1 MADPIRILR
10 ADHREVEQL
19 LKKLADSEEGPER
32 QAMVEEVTA
41 KLSAH
46 MEMEESLLY
55 PAVAEHVG
63 AEDEEEA
70 EVEHQLAREGLDKLT
85 ALVEAPGFGAA
96 VEMLAGGIHHHVREE
111 ETELLPEL
119 REAMD
124 RPDWL
129 ALGDGLIE
137 AKEAAGM
144 PVPEPPRRK
153 SSKRRS
159 TASSKK

>member
-1 MADPIRILR
+1 MADPVRILR
-10 ADHREVEQL
+10 ADHREVDQL

-32 QAMVEEVTA
+32 QAMVDEVTA

-46 MEMEESLLY
+46 MAMEESLVY

-70 EVEHQLAREGLDKLT
+70 EVEHQLAREGLEKLA
-85 ALVEAPGFGAA
+85 ALVDAPGFGAA
-96 VEMLAGGIHHHVREE
+96 VEMLAGGIHHHVHEE

-119 REAMD
+119 RDAMD

-129 ALGDGLIE
+129 ALGDALIE

-153 SSKRRS
+153 SSKRS
-159 TASSKK
+159 KAATSKK